1 MDDKDRMTDLVLDQK
16 EREPLSSL
24 VLYHALK
31 WSVVMPIFS
40 GYFRG
45 SVQGIENVPKRGAF
59 LAVSNHASNF
69 DPPILSA
76 SLGRPVAF
84 MAKEELF
91 QVPVL
96 KQIIR
101 VYGAYPVKRGAGDRR
116 AIRAALDA
124 LQEGWAVG
132 VFLQGTRTPD
142 GRVTSP
148 KPGAA
153 LIAAKAQVPL
163 LPVCICGSENI
174 FQSGSSWPR
183 PAALTVRIG
192 SAIAPPTAVK
202 KEALNLVT
210 EECATQI
217 NALQQT

>member
-1 MDDKDRMTDLVLDQK
+1 MTDIVPDKK

-24 VLYHALK
+24 ILYHALK
-31 WSVVMPIFS
+31 WSVVMPIFR
-40 GYFRG
+40 GYFHG

-76 SLGRPVAF
+76 AVGRPVAF

-96 KQIIR
+96 KQVIR
-101 VYGAYPVKRGAGDRR
+101 TYGAYPVKRGAGDRR

-124 LQEGWAVG
+124 LKAGWAVG

-148 KPGAA
+148 KQGAA
-153 LIAAKAQVPL
+153 MIAAKAQVPL
-163 LPVCICGSENI
+163 LPICISGSELI
-174 FQSGSSWPR
+174 FQSGSNLPR
-183 PAALTVRIG
+183 PTTLTVRIG
-192 SAIAPPTAVK
+192 TAIAPPTAIK
-202 KEALNLVT
+202 KEALSLIT
-210 EECATQI
+210 QECADQI
-217 NALQQT
+217 NALQQTEAK